1 MLSYSAILGIMNR
14 EQNKKIGKQGEIM
27 AANYLKRNGYQIL
40 DMNFENK
47 LGYRVG
53 ELDIVAREESTG
65 EIAFVEV
72 KTRQKGSSGSAHP
85 ELAIT
90 RAKYRRLT
98 RILDRY
104 LRQKHLE
111 NAPHRLDAIS
121 IEMDMAKR
129 KATLR
134 HLKYIY
140 Y

>member
-1 MLSYSAILGIMNR
+1 MSSSAILETMNQK
-14 EQNKKIGKQGEIM
+14 QNKITGKQGEII
-27 AANYLKRNGYQIL
+27 AANYLKQNGYRIL

-53 ELDIVAREESTG
+53 ELDIVAQENKSS
-65 EIAFVEV
+65 EIVFVEV
-72 KTRQKGSSGSAHP
+72 KTRLKGSSGSEHP

-90 RAKYRRLT
+90 RAKYGRLT
-98 RILDRY
+98 RILGQY

-111 NAPHRLDAIS
+111 AAPHRIDAIS
-121 IEMDMAKR
+121 IEMDINRR

>member
-1 MLSYSAILGIMNR
+1 MDR
-14 EQNKKIGKQGEIM
+14 EQNKKIGKLGEII
-27 AANYLKRNGYQIL
+27 AANYLKQNGYRIL

-53 ELDIVAREESTG
+53 ELDIVALEESTG

-72 KTRQKGSSGSAHP
+72 KTRQTGSLGSAHP

-90 RAKYRRLT
+90 RAKYKRLT
-98 RILDRY
+98 RILGQY
-104 LRQKHLE
+104 LRQKRLE
-111 NAPHRLDAIS
+111 DAPHRLDAIS
-121 IEMDMAKR
+121 IEMDMTKR

>member
-1 MLSYSAILGIMNR
+1 MPYSAILEIMNR
-14 EQNKKIGKQGEIM
+14 EQNKNIGKLGEMI

-40 DMNFENK
+40 DMNFENNI
-47 LGYRVG
+47 GYRVG
-53 ELDIVAREESTG
+53 ELDIVALEDGTG

-72 KTRQKGSSGSAHP
+72 KTRQKGSFGSTHP

-90 RAKYRRLT
+90 RAKYGRLT
-98 RILDRY
+98 RILGRY

-111 NAPHRLDAIS
+111 DAPHRLDAIS
-121 IEMDMAKR
+121 IEMDMRSR
-129 KATLR
+129 KAKLR

>member
-1 MLSYSAILGIMNR
+1 METMDR
-14 EQNKKIGKQGEIM
+14 EQNKKIGRTGEII
-27 AANYLKRNGYQIL
+27 AANYLKRNGYRIL
-40 DMNFENK
+40 DMNFENR
-47 LGYRVG
+47 LGYRIG

-98 RILDRY
+98 LILGRY
-104 LRQKHLE
+104 LRQNRLE
-111 NAPHRLDAIS
+111 DSPHRLDAIS

-129 KATLR
+129 KAKLR